1 MSIIS
6 SENQLDECTKTEI
19 PIAEPL
25 KDFLYKG
32 IIIGD
37 PNTGKTTINN
47 VYIRSEVPKPYYE
60 PTIGVDFGSKTYNI
74 DDSIIKLYTWDTA
87 GQEKYKS
94 IIRSY
99 FRDICIIFMVYDT
112 TRRRTFENLKYWKQ
126 ELDRFNDCH
135 HKDIIEHP
143 ILLIG
148 TKIDLENKREV
159 STFDA
164 SEYARLNNFHF
175 VEINA
180 LNSND
185 TLDKKVR
192 EIIKFIY
199 SSKLLENNCRG
210 IKYFNPITSKYHNST
225 NNIIL
230 TLKKSK
236 TVQNNQTSPRCCH

>member
-6 SENQLDECTKTEI
+6 SEKQLEETTKMEI

-25 KDFLYKG
+25 NDFLYKG

-47 VYIRSEVPKPYYE
+47 IYIRSELPKSYYE
-60 PTIGVDFGSKTYNI
+60 PTIGVDFGSKTYEI
-74 DDSIIKLYTWDTA
+74 DNSIIKLYTWDTA

-99 FRDICIIFMVYDT
+99 FRDICVIFMVYDT

-126 ELDRFNDCH
+126 EIDRFNYCN
-135 HKDIIEHP
+135 HKDIEHP

-148 TKIDLENKREV
+148 TKIDLDHKRQV
-159 STFDA
+159 STSDG
-164 SEYARLNNFHF
+164 SEYARLNGFHF
-175 VEINA
+175 IEINTFKC
-180 LNSND
+180 ND
-185 TLDKKVR
+185 ALDKKVR

-199 SSKLLENNCRG
+199 SSKLLEHNCRG
-210 IKYFNPITSKYHNST
+210 IKYFNPITSKYHNSSNT
-225 NNIIL
+225 IQL
-230 TLKKSK
+230 TSTKRI
-236 TVQNNQTSPRCCH
+236 NQTSPRCCN